1 MRPRRPTVHDHN
13 SLGVHFYSVGAY
25 DLAIAELEKA
35 VALAPEIASLHF
47 NLGGAFYN
55 KERVGD
61 AEREFRLALAL
72 EPGHVKAHWF
82 RGLCLEKM
90 GHLSGALEEFQ
101 WVRRNSAGTREARSA
116 GEEIHAIGLRLKATG
131 TEEHRTDG
139 S

>member
-35 VALAPEIASLHF
+35 VALAPEVASLHF

-61 AEREFRLALAL
+61 AEREFRLVLAL

-90 GHLSGALEEFQ
+90 GRLTEALEEFQ
-101 WVRRNSAGTREARSA
+101 WVRRNSTGTREARSA
-116 GEEIHAIGLRLKATG
+116 GEEIHAIGLMLNGSGPK
-131 TEEHRTDG
+131 EHRTDG

>member
-1 MRPRRPTVHDHN
+1 MRTRRPTVHEHN

-35 VALAPEIASLHF
+35 VALAPEVGSLHF

-55 KERVGD
+55 KGRVGD

-72 EPGHVKAHWF
+72 DPGHVKAHWF

-90 GHLSGALEEFQ
+90 GHLTEALEEFR
-101 WVRRNSAGTREARSA
+101 WVRRNSTGTREARSA
-116 GEEIHAIGLRLKATG
+116 HEEIQAIGFLLNTWNG
-131 TEEHRTDG
+131 NEPCTDEI
-139 S
+139 

>member
-35 VALAPEIASLHF
+35 VALAPEIASLHI
-47 NLGGAFYN
+47 NLGGALYN
-55 KERVGD
+55 KERVAD

-72 EPGHVKAHWF
+72 DPGHVKARWF

-90 GHLSGALEEFQ
+90 GRLTEALEEFH
-101 WVRRNSAGTREARSA
+101 WVRRNSTGTREARSA
-116 GEEIHAIGLRLKATG
+116 HEEIQAINFLLNTKNGN
-131 TEEHRTDG
+131 EPCTDEI
-139 S
+139 

>member
-1 MRPRRPTVHDHN
+1 MRARRSTVHDHN

-35 VALAPEIASLHF
+35 VSLAPEIASLHL

-55 KERVGD
+55 KGRVGD

-72 EPGHVKAHWF
+72 DPAHVKAHWF

-90 GHLSGALEEFQ
+90 GRLTEALEEFQ
-101 WVRRNSAGTREARSA
+101 WVRRNSTGTREARSA
-116 GEEIHAIGLRLKATG
+116 REEIHAIGLILNGSGA
-131 TEEHRTDG
+131 EEHRTDG